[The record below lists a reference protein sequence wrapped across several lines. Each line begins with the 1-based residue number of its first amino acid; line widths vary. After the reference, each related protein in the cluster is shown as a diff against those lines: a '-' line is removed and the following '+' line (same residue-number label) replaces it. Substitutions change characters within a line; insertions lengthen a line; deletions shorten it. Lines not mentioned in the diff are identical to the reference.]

1 MSADDDEKK
10 VGYRNPPRKS
20 RFKPG
25 QSGNP
30 KGRPKHSSN
39 IAVEILR
46 ELKQPVTVRE
56 NGRERVLT
64 KGAALAKAVVSRA
77 LAGDA
82 RAFQF
87 LMNALPDQFRAPETL
102 QSAEAQTVS
111 TAEAEILER
120 FVARRLGSVPDNQ
133 TVAEPTTAQAD
144 YQETTDNE
152 AKND

>member
-1 MSADDDEKK
+1 MSADDEQKK

-30 KGRPKHSSN
+30 KGRPKHSGN
-39 IAVEILR
+39 IALEILR

-64 KGAALAKAVVSRA
+64 KRAALAKAVVSRA
-77 LAGDA
+77 LAGDP

-87 LMNALPDQFRAPETL
+87 LMNTLPDQFRAPEIP

-111 TAEAEILER
+111 AAEAEILER
-120 FVARRLGSVPDNQ
+120 FVARRLGSMSGNQ
-133 TVAEPTTAQAD
+133 TEPEPPTAQAD
-144 YQETTDNE
+144 DLGSTNGGD
-152 AKND
+152 KNG